1 MDNGSSIKN
10 PINLELIKL
19 KIMLVKSITKL
30 LLEMSNKIFELKVKQ
45 WDSKRSWNKEQEYMY
60 IQEYISSWNQIKDL
74 WEYYMK
80 LPDKNL

>member
-10 PINLELIKL
+10 PINLELTKL

-45 WDSKRSWNKEQEYMY
+45 
-60 IQEYISSWNQIKDL
+60 
-74 WEYYMK
+74 
-80 LPDKNL
+80 

>member
-1 MDNGSSIKN
+1 
-10 PINLELIKL
+10 
-19 KIMLVKSITKL
+19 MLVKSITKL